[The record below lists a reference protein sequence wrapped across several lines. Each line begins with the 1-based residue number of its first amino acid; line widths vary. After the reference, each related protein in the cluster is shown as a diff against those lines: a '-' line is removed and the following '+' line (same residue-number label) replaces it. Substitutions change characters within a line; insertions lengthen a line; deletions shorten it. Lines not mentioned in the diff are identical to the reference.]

1 MNSILLKKPLFL
13 KDILA
18 TTGGVLKNSQNST
31 VNAEKFSK
39 IATDTRADLDNAL
52 FIALKG
58 ENFDAHD
65 FLKLAKEKGAVAV
78 LIENFEKCPA
88 DLQAIVVEN
97 TRTALA
103 QMAHFVRGKFD
114 GKVFGITGSNG
125 KTTTKEML
133 SAILKTA
140 FGDDNVWAT
149 QGNLNNDIGV
159 PLTLLQLGDES
170 AAVVE
175 MGMNHIGE
183 IAQLA
188 KIAEPNVALITN
200 AGRAHLEFLKTT
212 ENVAREKGAILQF
225 LKDDGIAILP
235 KASEFFDLWKK
246 MAGNRRV
253 FSFALNDD
261 SADFVAKTI
270 QNGARF
276 SLNIQNQ
283 NIDLQVL
290 GLHNAQN
297 ACAAAAAAFAAGVPL
312 NAIAEALNNFKAP
325 KGRLCA
331 VPCQIP
337 NLEVIDDTYNANPES
352 MRAAIQV
359 LSTVNAKKILVLG
372 DMGEVGEDVQKLH
385 AEIGVFAREKGIDAL
400 FAIGKFSKL
409 AVEKFGE
416 DGKFFDSAE
425 SLAAAIK
432 KAIKK
437 EGAPSVVLVKGS
449 RFMRMEKIVEILQ
462 CS

>member
-18 TTGGVLKNSQNST
+18 TTGATLQNAQKST
-31 VNAEKFSK
+31 VNDEKFSK
-39 IATDTRADLDNAL
+39 IATDTRADLADSL

-65 FLKLAKEKGAVAV
+65 FLDLAKEKGAAAV
-78 LIENFEKCPA
+78 LIENAEKCPA
-88 DLQAIVVEN
+88 DLPAIVVNN
-97 TRTALA
+97 TRAALA
-103 QMAHFVRGKFD
+103 QMAHFVRSNFQ

-140 FGDDNVWAT
+140 YGDSKVWAT

-159 PLTLLQLGDES
+159 PLTLLQLGDEQS
-170 AAVVE
+170 AVVE
-175 MGMNHIGE
+175 MGMNHAGE

-188 KIAEPNVALITN
+188 TIAEANIALITN

-225 LKDDGIAILP
+225 LKKDGIAILP
-235 KASEFFDLWKK
+235 KESPFFALWQK
-246 MAGNRRV
+246 MADEKKV

-261 SADFVAKTI
+261 SADFVAKTH

-276 SLNIQNQ
+276 SLNIQNET
-283 NIDLQVL
+283 IDLQVL

-297 ACAAAAAAFAAGVPL
+297 ALAASAAAFAAGVPFS
-312 NAIAEALNNFKAP
+312 AIVKALNNFKAP
-325 KGRLCA
+325 KGRLSI
-331 VPCQIP
+331 VPCGVANWQ
-337 NLEVIDDTYNANPES
+337 VIDDTYNANPES
-352 MRAAIQV
+352 MRAAINV
-359 LSTVNAKKILVLG
+359 LSTVNHKKILVLG
-372 DMGEVGEDVQKLH
+372 DMGEVGENAAQMH
-385 AEIGVFAREKGIDAL
+385 AEIGAFAKEKGIDAL
-400 FAIGKFSKL
+400 FALGNFSKL
-409 AVEKFGE
+409 AAETFG
-416 DGKFFDSAE
+416 DNAKFFENAQMLVAE
-425 SLAAAIK
+425 L
-432 KAIKK
+432 KK
-437 EGAPSVVLVKGS
+437 ENTPAVILVKGS
-449 RFMRMEKIVEILQ
+449 RFMRMEKIVEAL